1 MPAQS
6 VDVVIS
12 NCVINLSADKGKVLR
27 EAYCVLASG
36 GRFAVLDIVFQG
48 RLPQVLR
55 TDMESWAG
63 CIAGALEEE
72 TYRDRLRDAG
82 FTDVEVEVTRRYSLA
97 DITGVARALPSTR
110 FRHRNGRK

>member
-1 MPAQS
+1 